1 MCSFGTSTVG
11 YVVKVGDLVTY
22 NSLEILERF
31 IGLIIEVG
39 EYPGNADIKVL
50 WTHEKVALT
59 QKSSH
64 LKVINE
70 SR

>member
-1 MCSFGTSTVG
+1 M
-11 YVVKVGDLVTY
+11 KVGDLVTY
-22 NSLEILERF
+22 ASTEISDRF
-31 IGLIIEVG
+31 IGLIVDVG
-39 EYPGNADIKVL
+39 VYTGNTDVKVL

-64 LKVINE
+64 LKVVNE

>member
-1 MCSFGTSTVG
+1 M
-11 YVVKVGDLVTY
+11 KVGDLVTY
-22 NSLEILERF
+22 SSAAITGNF
-31 IGLIIEVG
+31 VGLITEVG
-39 EYPGNADIKVL
+39 KYTGNADVKVL
-50 WTHEKVALT
+50 WAHENEPIT

>member
-1 MCSFGTSTVG
+1 MN
-11 YVVKVGDLVTY
+11 VGDLVTY
-22 NSLEILERF
+22 SSSEISDRF
-31 IGLIIEVG
+31 IGLIVEVG
-39 EYPGNADIKVL
+39 VYTGNADTKVL

-70 SR
+70 GR

>member
-1 MCSFGTSTVG
+1 M
-11 YVVKVGDLVTY
+11 KVGDMVTY
-22 NSLEILERF
+22 ASTEISGRF
-31 IGLIIEVG
+31 IGLIVEVG
-39 EYPGNADIKVL
+39 VYISNTDVKVL

>member
-1 MCSFGTSTVG
+1 MN
-11 YVVKVGDLVTY
+11 VGDLVTY
-22 NSLEILERF
+22 SSSEISDRF
-31 IGLIIEVG
+31 IGLIVEVG
-39 EYPGNADIKVL
+39 VYTGNADTKVL

-64 LKVINE
+64 LKVVNE